1 MNLSGLL
8 STFGNKVSNFAN
20 SRFGSGLLGSLISLI
35 GYNTLGLSK
44 AEKEANAFTAQQNQA
59 AMDFEERLAD
69 KQMAFQADQSATQ
82 WQRGVADMHA
92 AGLNPALAYGQG
104 GAQAMSGSS
113 GAGHAGASVTPAT
126 SLSDIMQLATL
137 GPTIQNLKAQTRK
150 TNASAALEEIDANT
164 RDALNAQELDRL
176 VAATDQLTESANN
189 ERFAR
194 QVKWPLEAALLSAET
209 KLAEFN
215 AEGRSLENKI
225 KSWET
230 WFIDKYHLPYQFA
243 GQLATAVAIGGASVL
258 NLISKRFGVGKGKGG
273 GR

>member
-8 STFGNKVSNFAN
+8 TTIGNKASSFAN

-44 AEKEANAFTAQQNQA
+44 AEREANAFTAQQNQA
-59 AMDFEERLAD
+59 AMDFEERMAD

-82 WQRGVADMHA
+82 WQRGVADIQA

-104 GAQAMSGSS
+104 GAQAMTGSS

-209 KLAEFN
+209 KLADFN

-225 KSWET
+225 KSWEA
-230 WFIDKYHLPYQFA
+230 WFIEKYHLPYQFA

-258 NLISKRFGVGKGKGG
+258 NLISKRFGVGKGKAG